1 MTKQELELR
10 IGYELT
16 QIGWEHLEKMY
27 MSCELDKDTF
37 AKVVK
42 SGAKLFKVEPKK
54 DTIYKGVKIRWVDYM
69 GCYKIEDLYISMSRG
84 SYYEHL
90 DDAKR
95 TIKEIRG

>member
-27 MSCELDKDTF
+27 MGCDLDKDTF
-37 AKVVK
+37 AKIVK
-42 SGAKLFKVEPKK
+42 GGAKIFKVEEKK
-54 DTIYKGVKIRWVDYM
+54 NVTYKGVLIEWVDYM
-69 GCYKIEDLYISMSRG
+69 GCYVIKDTYITNRRG
-84 SYYEHL
+84 TYFEHL

-95 TIKEIRG
+95 AIKDIRG